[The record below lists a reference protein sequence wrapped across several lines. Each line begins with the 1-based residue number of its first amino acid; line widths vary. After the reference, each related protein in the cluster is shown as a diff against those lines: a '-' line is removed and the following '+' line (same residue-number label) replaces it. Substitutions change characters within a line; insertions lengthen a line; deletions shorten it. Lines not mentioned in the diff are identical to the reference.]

1 MTIEELVESYGVT
14 LAYFDNELWPRPGIY
29 IDDIKIIFVNK
40 SLSEEAMK
48 KVVYHELGHLE
59 HDSSQYQRR
68 HEQFELQANR
78 NMIRLLLEEELRES
92 DYEFNYVNFMQRHQ
106 LNTVA
111 DECMVIDEYYN
122 LMDIVLKKLRA
133 ITESH

>member
-1 MTIEELVESYGVT
+1 MTIEELVESYGVA

-29 IDDIKIIFVNK
+29 IDEINVIFINK
-40 SLSEEAMK
+40 SLSEKAMK

-59 HDSSQYQRR
+59 HNSNQYQRR

-78 NMIRLLLEEELRES
+78 HMIRLLLEEELRES

-122 LMDIVLKKLRA
+122 LMDIV
-133 ITESH
+133 

>member
-29 IDDIKIIFVNK
+29 IDEINVIFINK

-59 HDSSQYQRR
+59 HDSNQYKRR
-68 HEQFELQANR
+68 HEQFELQAKR
-78 NMIRLLLEEELRES
+78 HMIRLLLKEELKEL
-92 DYEFNYVNFMQRHQ
+92 DCEFNYVNFMQRHQ

-122 LMDIVLKKLRA
+122 LMDIV
-133 ITESH
+133 

>member
-40 SLSEEAMK
+40 SLSEDAMK

-59 HDSSQYQRR
+59 HDSNQYKRR

-92 DYEFNYVNFMQRHQ
+92 DYEFNYVNFMQRYQ

-122 LMDIVLKKLRA
+122 LMDIV
-133 ITESH
+133 

>member
-92 DYEFNYVNFMQRHQ
+92 DYEFNYVNFMQRHS
-106 LNTVA
+106 A
-111 DECMVIDEYYN
+111 
-122 LMDIVLKKLRA
+122 VLA
-133 ITESH
+133 E

>member
-78 NMIRLLLEEELRES
+78 HMIRLLLEEELRES
-92 DYEFNYVNFMQRHQ
+92 DYEFNYVNFMQRHR

-111 DECMVIDEYYN
+111 DECMVSDEYYN
-122 LMDIVLKKLRA
+122 LMDIV
-133 ITESH
+133 

>member
-92 DYEFNYVNFMQRHQ
+92 DYEFNYVNCMQRHQ

-122 LMDIVLKKLRA
+122 LMDIV
-133 ITESH
+133 